1 MQIQWVFLAVAIV
14 GEVIG
19 TSTLKASEGFTRL
32 NWRRRFLCGPLLLL
46 TGVSMLGCT
55 AVVTPLQ
62 PGYLPSMMKSSHGL
76 VLGRMHLVWN
86 GREQRTGARF
96 PLHVR
101 LRITE
106 EESGA
111 QVLIDR
117 VPVDGPFVL
126 DLPAASYR
134 LTVVS
139 LHNAL
144 GVWQTSLPTT
154 FSVWPQECTYLGTWE
169 LQMQTEFFSGAM
181 TRQVFDQR
189 DLAAR
194 DLHAIIGHDQTP
206 PPMVAQ
212 LATPMQR
219 PLVLTAQTEG
229 THLTSPP

>member
-1 MQIQWVFLAVAIV
+1 M
-14 GEVIG
+14 
-19 TSTLKASEGFTRL
+19 STRGAFKEWLPSHARGAAKRADSNRWGKL
-32 NWRRRFLCGPLLLL
+32 LCGPLLLL
-46 TGVSMLGCT
+46 TGVLMLGCT
-55 AVVTPLQ
+55 TVVTPLQ

-106 EESGA
+106 EKSGA
-111 QVLIDR
+111 QVVIDR

-139 LHNAL
+139 LHNSL
-144 GVWQTSLPTT
+144 GVWQTSLPAT
-154 FSVWPQECTYLGTWE
+154 FSVWPQECTYLGTWK
-169 LQMQTEFFSGAM
+169 LQMQTEFFSGSM

-194 DLHAIIGHDQTP
+194 DLHAIIGYDQAP
-206 PPMVAQ
+206 PPLVAQ
-212 LATPMQR
+212 LATPKQGS
-219 PLVLTAQTEG
+219 LVLTFQTEG
-229 THLTSPP
+229 TQLTSPP